1 MPKAVQLSV
10 VVPCYNEER
19 VVLECGRQLRGI
31 LQRLMQAGKIG
42 AQSRVLFVDDGSTD
56 RTWSLIDGLCREGSL
71 FCAIALSRNFGHQA
85 ALLAGLHTAPGD
97 AVVSADADLQDDL
110 GVLEEM
116 VDRFAEGYDV
126 VYGVRRERTVDS
138 LFKRVTASGF
148 YRLMRLLG
156 AATVQHHADYRL
168 MSRRAVEVLRD
179 YRETSLFL
187 RGIVPLMGFP
197 STTVSYDRRPRLAG
211 ETKYPFHK
219 MLALSLSAITSFSNV
234 PLRLITLTALAG
246 FLALLGVSAWV
257 LWASFFTDRAI
268 PGWTSILLPLLLIGC
283 LNLLSLAVVGEYLA
297 RVFEEVKARPRY
309 VVAAVRNIEER
320 AQPRGTT
327 AGIDL

>member
-1 MPKAVQLSV
+1 
-10 VVPCYNEER
+10 
-19 VVLECGRQLRGI
+19 
-31 LQRLMQAGKIG
+31 MQAGKIG
-42 AQSRVLFVDDGSTD
+42 AQSRVLLVDDGSTD
-56 RTWSLIDGLCREGSL
+56 RTWSLIDGLCREDSM

-85 ALLAGLHTAPGD
+85 ALLAGLHAVRGD
-97 AVVSADADLQDDL
+97 AVVSVDADLQDDL

-126 VYGVRRERTVDS
+126 VYGVCRERTVDS

-168 MSRRAVEVLRD
+168 VSRRAVEVLRG
-179 YRETSLFL
+179 YRETGLFL

-197 STTVSYDRRPRLAG
+197 SATVSYDRRPRLAG

-219 MLALSLSAITSFSNV
+219 MLALSLSAITSFSNI

-283 LNLLSLAVVGEYLA
+283 LNLLSLAVVGEHLA
-297 RVFEEVKARPRY
+297 RVFEDVKARPRY
-309 VVAAVRNIEER
+309 VVAAMRNIEER